1 MNPGIA
7 ATKER
12 RWFGLY
18 ITTSNRI
25 VKDPACQMMLM
36 ESAIHK
42 AMTLG
47 HGLALLQGT
56 LCTLPFHGRD
66 ELRTTLCM
74 TESFLTPL
82 ILLQEQLRPNL
93 PVSTKVKLISQNAF
107 YVKDAKP
114 RKPSEWKLACFLHQI
129 VRLTLSLWQT
139 DKEDGNLQVFVHNDL
154 LNLLGS
160 FFYAD
165 TGSVLLNMIGLSSSS
180 EPSIEF
186 QLFVKALQELVSNFC
201 KGLNR
206 ENLQEFALLGVQST
220 KFCQHEDFVSQLC
233 DLIERPSVENTD
245 EITRCWARLTDHHL
259 ASFYLD
265 NP

>member
-1 MNPGIA
+1 M
-7 ATKER
+7 
-12 RWFGLY
+12 
-18 ITTSNRI
+18 
-25 VKDPACQMMLM
+25 
-36 ESAIHK
+36 
-42 AMTLG
+42 
-47 HGLALLQGT
+47 
-56 LCTLPFHGRD
+56 
-66 ELRTTLCM
+66 
-74 TESFLTPL
+74 TPL

-93 PVSTKVKLISQNAF
+93 PMSTKVKLISQNAF

-139 DKEDGNLQVFVHNDL
+139 VRMIKNSFLIKLKDKEDGNLQVFVHNDL

-206 ENLQEFALLGVQST
+206 ENLQEVKIKLFVVNDKMYSSLL
-220 KFCQHEDFVSQLC
+220 FLEYNRRNFV
-233 DLIERPSVENTD
+233 NTR
-245 EITRCWARLTDHHL
+245 ILLVNCAILLKGRRWKIQVRF
-259 ASFYLD
+259 S
-265 NP
+265 